1 MRIGR
6 RRCGHISRLG
16 RVRDRL
22 GRREVNQESIELAKR
37 ARPICVSARGVL
49 VQQQTREAHD
59 DEDDDECRDRCPEQL
74 GGRRKHPS

>member
-16 RVRDRL
+16 RVLDRL
-22 GRREVNQESIELAKR
+22 GRREVNEESIELAKR
-37 ARPICVSARGVL
+37 VRPICVSVLGVR
-49 VQQQTREAHD
+49 VQQQTREAHE
-59 DEDDDECRDRCPEQL
+59 DEDDDECRDRCPEL